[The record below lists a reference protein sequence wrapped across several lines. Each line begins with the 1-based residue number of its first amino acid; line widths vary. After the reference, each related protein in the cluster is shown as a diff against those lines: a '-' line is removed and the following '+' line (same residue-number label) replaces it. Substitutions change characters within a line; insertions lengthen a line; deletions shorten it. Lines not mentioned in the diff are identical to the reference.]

1 MHREQAHTLSRFL
14 SKGVK
19 EGMFRNDINF
29 ELAADVFLVQSSSL
43 IKEFSLTANSNV
55 VLMLNTAF
63 KIFLRGI
70 ATQKGLEIIDNF
82 FTENNI

>member
-1 MHREQAHTLSRFL
+1 
-14 SKGVK
+14 
-19 EGMFRNDINF
+19 MFRDDINF
-29 ELAADVFLVQSSSL
+29 EMAADVFLVQSTTL
-43 IKEFSLTANSNV
+43 IKEYNITVNNNNFV
-55 VLMLNTAF
+55 QMLNTAF

>member
-1 MHREQAHTLSRFL
+1 
-14 SKGVK
+14 
-19 EGMFRNDINF
+19 MFRNDINF